1 MKDLGY
7 LEWAEEKMS
16 RGLIGH
22 LGFSFHDKFP
32 LFRRIVEDYDNWTL
46 AMVQHNY
53 MDEEKEAGT
62 SGIRL
67 AREKGLAVIAME
79 PSGEASWP
87 RTPPVR

>member
-1 MKDLGY
+1 M
-7 LEWAEEKMS
+7 
-16 RGLIGH
+16 
-22 LGFSFHDKFP
+22 
-32 LFRRIVEDYDNWTL
+32 EDYDNWTL

-79 PSGEASWP
+79 PPGGELAKD
-87 RTPPVR
+87 PPVR